1 MSTFEEFPNQ
11 EETMFLSSEEIP
23 NPESTEN
30 SELDELNNKISELSK
45 RGYQLLKEN
54 DVENAINSFKEIL
67 ALKENNNYALVGLGD
82 SERKRNNLYDAIKYY
97 NECLT
102 YHP

>member
-54 DVENAINSFKEIL
+54 DVENAINSFKEIFPVSL
-67 ALKENNNYALVGLGD
+67 PILRISLMTVL
-82 SERKRNNLYDAIKYY
+82 L
-97 NECLT
+97 LT
-102 YHP
+102 ISDIFSPFTHSHYSPIYF